1 MANSSISISN
11 FLIDKKKAP
20 RVTAGKETETAPT
33 VQAPGLFQS
42 QLGITPVQPVVS
54 TPSPENSIY
63 APGGSGVP
71 VGGSTEVVNK
81 PVQTPLD
88 TNRPASVM
96 PSVTPSV
103 PVMSYGEYVKSG
115 AGGSV
120 SNSSQSSSSSDSSS
134 VAPSDNST
142 GSSVTETPKLTYTEM
157 IERLRDE
164 KIKAAESQ
172 RERAMVDADSAYR
185 QSQAGYG
192 ATAEAIGDM
201 GLTGSGY
208 GEYIN
213 GKAYSQMRSDVQAAN
228 AAYDASKSNAESEY
242 YNNLMAHQAS
252 KDSTF
257 AEVLAGASS
266 GAYTHEQID
275 LIAKMFGFSDEERQ
289 ILTNEITNTENDSIF
304 EEIASSGSDYDIDS
318 ILEGMKT
325 GEIEKDVGDKYFA
338 EYNKTILED
347 ARDIF
352 SLGDEEAISSALKKA
367 DTLLEEKKITEETYQ
382 NIYQGYCSSKIQN
395 ATFDTVQSIVDFESE
410 LTVLQNGKK
419 LSETKAE
426 EFKSK
431 LYERIRREHMLD
443 PKLYKTEFTYKGW
456 EITILG
462 SKYIAT
468 VDPYQLANERTTK
481 IFNEMAGK
489 NTHGMLM
496 ELNGKLFL
504 YSSVLGWTL
513 LKENEELYAAYKNA
527 CSKQ

>member
-1 MANSSISISN
+1 MANSSISISD

-20 RVTAGKETETAPT
+20 RVTAGKETETTPT

-42 QLGITPVQPVVS
+42 QLGITPVQPVAS

-71 VGGSTEVVNK
+71 VGGF
-81 PVQTPLD
+81 D
-88 TNRPASVM
+88 TNRP
-96 PSVTPSV
+96 PSVAPSV
-103 PVMSYGEYVKSG
+103 PVKSYGEYVNSG

-120 SNSSQSSSSSDSSS
+120 SNSSPSSSSSDSSS
-134 VAPSDNST
+134 GTPTDNST
-142 GSSVTETPKLTYTEM
+142 GSSVIETPKLTYTEM

-228 AAYDASKSNAESEY
+228 ASYDASKSNAESEY

-266 GAYTHEQID
+266 GAYTQEQID
-275 LIAKMFGFSDEERQ
+275 LIAKMFGFSEEERQ
-289 ILTNEITNTENDSIF
+289 ILTNEITNTENDSTF
-304 EEIASSGSDYDIDS
+304 EEIGSSGSDYDIDS
-318 ILEGMKT
+318 IMEGMKT
-325 GEIEKDVGDKYFA
+325 GEIEEDVGA
-338 EYNKTILED
+338 EYIAKYNKTILED
-347 ARDIF
+347 AQYIF
-352 SLGDEEAISSALKKA
+352 SSGDEVAISSTLKNA

-382 NIYQGYCSSKIQN
+382 NIYKGYCSSVIIN
-395 ATFDTVQSIVDFESE
+395 NTFDTFTSVENFESQLE
-410 LTVLQNGKK
+410 VLENTKK
-419 LSETKAE
+419 LSKEQIE
-426 EFKSK
+426 EYRQE
-431 LYERIRREHMLD
+431 LYDKISREHMLD
-443 PKLYKTEFTYKGW
+443 TDLYKTEYNAFFGIGTVTMFEKQYKFTLDTNS
-456 EITILG
+456 IAHDRMARILNKMVGG
-462 SKYIAT
+462 SPEQGT
-468 VDPYQLANERTTK
+468 VVEMGGNLLYYHTT
-481 IFNEMAGK
+481 
-489 NTHGMLM
+489 
-496 ELNGKLFL
+496 
-504 YSSVLGWTL
+504 LGWV
-513 LKENEELYAAYKNA
+513 KVNNNEDFYAAYKNA